1 MPIYISRGR
10 FTSEAIKGMLAKPEN
25 RQEAVAKL
33 FQSVGG
39 KLIGWY
45 LTFGRHDWL
54 AIGEFPNEKAAASAI
69 LAAAAGRQSVGHRDN
84 RRYDSGRCC
93 GHLRVCRKGRERLSE
108 CRALVSSSETLR
120 PRSKRMARA
129 RSFARL
135 SITRCSLGDEGV
147 TRSDVRLEHLTR
159 HFPPDHVVKRLAHA
173 VRRHEVSVPM
183 LLPPPGRFST
193 TNGWPSR
200 SDNHCPIKRAVRF
213 RRDSKYYTSPDRYHY
228 SGFTNLCISSS
239 TAAKMARDRRSTWA

>member
-120 PRSKRMARA
+120 TSRAAPQRFEITPLRAAKATSTSMTRAPVVCAPAPSPAMRLAARA
-129 RSFARL
+129 CLRAR
-135 SITRCSLGDEGV
+135 
-147 TRSDVRLEHLTR
+147 
-159 HFPPDHVVKRLAHA
+159 P
-173 VRRHEVSVPM
+173 
-183 LLPPPGRFST
+183 
-193 TNGWPSR
+193 
-200 SDNHCPIKRAVRF
+200 
-213 RRDSKYYTSPDRYHY
+213 
-228 SGFTNLCISSS
+228 
-239 TAAKMARDRRSTWA
+239 